1 MITEIKIGVGKFI
14 SISNET
20 TSDLN
25 YILWN
30 NGKWKISIALSVV
43 SIIDSKTQKYDT
55 FSMKRQTFLL
65 FVTNVVVK
73 VTQYLKRRTYCSIK
87 NF

>member
-30 NGKWKISIALSVV
+30 NGWMKNIYCIKCSKYNRFKNPKIWYIFNETSDLFIVC
-43 SIIDSKTQKYDT
+43 DKCGSKNDT
-55 FSMKRQTFLL
+55 IFEKKNIL
-65 FVTNVVVK
+65 
-73 VTQYLKRRTYCSIK
+73 QY
-87 NF
+87 